1 MIAKNFNEF
10 QSIKKDAKYRFTEM
24 SSCLVSHYDGENDF
38 LVMENLNMIGY
49 HTTSRQ
55 QSMDINLCRLI
66 MQTLGRF
73 HGLSFIIRDQ
83 SPALFEEMSSVLEE
97 VYYANRLKPWYND
110 FIKLQVE
117 IALDAVHKVYGGTVV
132 EEKAKKFLNDGSL
145 YDKMVKLTHTTNR
158 FSVLSHGD
166 CKSIL
171 EFLEFLIKF
180 LLFRLDTK
188 LPRPFH

>member
-1 MIAKNFNEF
+1 
-10 QSIKKDAKYRFTEM
+10 M
-24 SSCLVSHYDGENDF
+24 SNILVSHLDGENDF

-83 SPALFEEMSSVLEE
+83 GPALFEEMASALEE
-97 VYYANRLKPWYND
+97 TYYANRLKPWYND
-110 FIKLQVE
+110 FSKLQVE
-117 IALDAVHKVYGGTVV
+117 IALDAVQKIYGGTVV
-132 EEKAKKFLNDGSL
+132 EERAKSFLTDGNL
-145 YDKMVKLTHTTNR
+145 YDKMVKLTHTRNR

-166 CKSIL
+166 CESIKLL
-171 EFLEFLIKF
+171 EF
-180 LLFRLDTK
+180 
-188 LPRPFH
+188 

>member
-132 EEKAKKFLNDGSL
+132 EEKAKKFLKDGSL

-171 EFLEFLIKF
+171 EFHEFLMRIAAF
-180 LLFRLDTK
+180 
-188 LPRPFH
+188 